1 MTVHLLT
8 TSLTLPLE
16 RDAVFPFFADAAN
29 LGRIT
34 PPELSFRILTPLPI
48 TMREGVLIDY
58 RIGLHGIP
66 MIWRTQITSWH
77 PNKEFTDTQLRGPY
91 AEWVHRHTFTPVP
104 GGVRMDDEVRYQ
116 LPFGVLGD
124 LAHPIVKRQLT
135 RIFTHRNQEVARLL
149 LGDRAAEASGSPVVI
164 S

>member
-34 PPELSFRILTPLPI
+34 PPELSFRILTPGPI
-48 TMREGVLIDY
+48 AMRPGVLIDY

-66 MIWRTQITSWH
+66 MTWRTEITSWN
-77 PNKEFTDTQLRGPY
+77 PNTEFTDTQLKGPY
-91 AEWVHRHTFTPVP
+91 AEWVHRHTFISVP
-104 GGVRMDDEVRYQ
+104 GGVRMDDEVRYR
-116 LPFGVLGD
+116 LPFGVFGD
-124 LAHPIVKRQLT
+124 LVHPIVKRQLT
-135 RIFTHRNQEVARLL
+135 RIFTFRNQEVARLL
-149 LGDRAAEASGSPVVI
+149 LGERAAQASFSPVVI

>member
-1 MTVHLLT
+1 MTVHLLR

-34 PPELSFRILTPLPI
+34 PPELSFTIITPLPI
-48 TMREGVLIDY
+48 TMGRGTLIDY

-66 MIWRTQITSWH
+66 MSWRTLIESWE
-77 PNKEFTDTQLRGPY
+77 PSREFTDVQLKGPY
-91 AEWVHRHTFTPVP
+91 AQWVHRHTFHSVP
-104 GGVRMDDEVRYQ
+104 GGVRMDDEVRYA
-116 LPFGVLGD
+116 LPLGVLGN
-124 LAHPIVKRQLT
+124 LAHPIVRRQLT
-135 RIFTHRNQEVARLL
+135 RIFTYRNQEVARLL
-149 LGDRAAEASGSPVVI
+149 LGARAGEATFAPVVI

>member
-16 RDAVFPFFADAAN
+16 RDEVFPFFADAAN

-34 PPELSFRILTPLPI
+34 PPELSFHIRTPQPVA
-48 TMREGVLIDY
+48 MRQGALIEY

-66 MIWRTQITSWH
+66 MTWRTLIQSWE
-77 PNKEFTDTQLRGPY
+77 PNREFTDQQLSGPY
-91 AEWVHRHTFTPVP
+91 AEWVHRHTFHAVP
-104 GGVRMDDEVRYQ
+104 GGVRMDDEVRYA
-116 LPFGVLGD
+116 LPLGFLGN
-124 LAHPIVKRQLT
+124 LAHPIVRRQLT
-135 RIFTHRNQEVARLL
+135 RIFTYRNQEVARLL
-149 LGDRAAEASGSPVVI
+149 LGARAGEASFSPVVI